1 MTVTIFMVSLCAAM
15 FVGMPVAFALLVC
28 AVSLM
33 VYLISIG
40 TLDTFNTKGP
50 ATISGRAASNTI
62 SFSAEFVD
70 RKTNRPTR
78 ATILSMVR
86 RR

>member
-15 FVGMPVAFALLVC
+15 AVGMPVAFALLVC

-40 TLDTFNTKGP
+40 TLDTFN
-50 ATISGRAASNTI
+50 ARS
-62 SFSAEFVD
+62 
-70 RKTNRPTR
+70 
-78 ATILSMVR
+78 
-86 RR
+86 